1 MRQAGPRRRETRP
14 FLGPTR
20 PPPPPR
26 PPNRPALASL
36 ATACPGP
43 AACSFPAP
51 PLPEEICADR
61 PHEQRAVCEAGRWQE
76 PPQVTGVAGPPP
88 PVPRTRTL
96 PDAVPLTH
104 PHPPRSP
111 GMGTAAKG
119 SSARQP
125 PSSPSARPVLP
136 LGNRVRCRAAAGTLQ
151 AQGAAGVWREA
162 NVPWLLPRPVL
173 RAGSLRGSAPWGSED
188 GLRAASAAATN
199 HRRLGCCAGPG
210 PPAGQRRAVL
220 TQVGPSPAA
229 AWTPGP
235 SARPLPPR
243 AAGFTGRGGTRRRR
257 EKRARAGEGR
267 RGRHRARD
275 HRRVCA
281 VRERERG
288 AALRFASPG
297 RPRER

>member
-14 FLGPTR
+14 FLGPPR

-199 HRRLGCCAGPG
+199 HRRLGCCAAPG
-210 PPAGQRRAVL
+210 R
-220 TQVGPSPAA
+220 
-229 AWTPGP
+229 
-235 SARPLPPR
+235 ARPLGSAVQSSLRSDRARRRRGRRVLPPAR
-243 AAGFTGRGGTRRRR
+243 PPAAPAGRRTYGARRR

-275 HRRVCA
+275 HGRVCA